1 MLVHYERQEM
11 TLYSDLGL
19 EPTASKKDIEK
30 AYRNKAM
37 KEHPDHGGDPEKFK
51 QITVAYKIL
60 KDDESRER
68 YDSTGRTDKPIS
80 KRDII
85 FRQLVIEGFTRSDRP
100 IDSIIK
106 KLKTD
111 QREIEQQRDKLK
123 TAKKQISTRL
133 ETFLKKNTNEVI
145 QETLEGTIVSLDRE
159 IDTCTETLDM
169 LKGLIDDFKVYKEEE
184 ESSNYSSAKLD
195 SEFYKRFFT
204 T

>member
-1 MLVHYERQEM
+1 M

-19 EPTASKKDIEK
+19 ESTASKKDIEK

-60 KDDESRER
+60 KDDEARER
-68 YDSTGRTDKPIS
+68 YDQTGRTDKPLS

-85 FRQLVIEGFTRSDRP
+85 FRQLVIEGFTRSDKP
-100 IDSIIK
+100 INSIIK
-106 KLKTD
+106 KLRGD
-111 QREIEQQRDKLK
+111 QAEIEQQRIKLK

-133 ETFLKKNTNEVI
+133 EKFLEKHSNEMI
-145 QETLEGTIVSLDRE
+145 KETLEGTLDTLNRE